1 MARAPVPY
9 ATAARELL
17 RTTLLDAVAEQ
28 LREKPW
34 SAVTMAEVARAAG
47 VSRQTVYNE
56 FGSKQALAEALVS
69 RVLNHFLAG
78 VAEQMKQNKDD
89 FPAAITAAVE
99 FTLHLA
105 AEEPLL
111 KAVLTASRGGGDELL
126 PFLTTQSEPLLR
138 GASGVVLR
146 AVEEYWP
153 DLPITGDQREF
164 AVETVVRLV
173 VSYLVMPLSSP
184 EEIARNIAWLV
195 HRAVG
200 GPGEWHAADQ
210 RAGLPK

>member
-1 MARAPVPY
+1 MTSLGLTTRERLVD
-9 ATAARELL
+9 AAVRL
-17 RTTLLDAVAEQ
+17 TTDDGWAQ
-28 LREKPW
+28 
-34 SAVTMAEVARAAG
+34 VTMARLADEVG

-164 AVETVVRLV
+164 AVETIVRLV
-173 VSYLVMPLSSP
+173 VSHLVMPLSSP

-200 GPGEWHAADQ
+200 GPGEWHAANQ